1 MNLKPNR
8 LDPKFG
14 VNKNWPTKLGFRK
27 FDNNI
32 HHEKCSIK
40 IIPNFKS
47 IENSGSHQDSIN
59 IISQSW
65 NQFFMFCFSCIRN
78 VWSLH
83 MLMCENQIDSLL
95 HQFLQSYIINWF
107 IEIISTITNFDQRRN
122 LKHICTIWFFT
133 CYVCNLFT
141 CAIQFDEIVNVDK
154 ICGT

>member
-8 LDPKFG
+8 IDPKFG
-14 VNKNWPTKLGFRK
+14 VNKNWPTKLWFRK

-40 IIPNFKS
+40 IFSNFKS

-95 HQFLQSYIINWF
+95 HQFLQSYIINWNNLNDNEF
-107 IEIISTITNFDQRRN
+107 WSTTKFETYLHHLIFHLLR
-122 LKHICTIWFFT
+122 L
-133 CYVCNLFT
+133 
-141 CAIQFDEIVNVDK
+141 
-154 ICGT
+154 